1 MSQFEGVC
9 EQCGGVVV
17 SKYKS
22 TLKRFCSYKCSNQ
35 WKWENARQRKEYVV
49 KKCNHCGIDIHIP
62 VTDHRLKEK
71 QENWF
76 CNHLCESAYR
86 IKMRE
91 LQECP
96 ICGEKFFNKKCKTC
110 SAKCGY
116 ELSKLTSYRKKNDKK
131 DITYKEYVELIT
143 IEKQEREKIISKS
156 IKKVDSKGRIRYYNK
171 ESFLYSG
178 NEKEYLKEYARKHSK
193 DIYKKHKKRMQN
205 DELYKFK
212 HKMRNFIYSSFRR
225 NNFRKNKASETILGC
240 TLIEF
245 KDYIKSKF
253 TEGMS
258 FDNYGK
264 WQIDHIIP
272 LSTAKTVED
281 VIKLCHYTNLQPL
294 WAEDNRRKS
303 NKIIYKPN
311 EKV

>member
-1 MSQFEGVC
+1 
-9 EQCGGVVV
+9 
-17 SKYKS
+17 
-22 TLKRFCSYKCSNQ
+22 
-35 WKWENARQRKEYVV
+35 
-49 KKCNHCGIDIHIP
+49 
-62 VTDHRLKEK
+62 
-71 QENWF
+71 
-76 CNHLCESAYR
+76 
-86 IKMRE
+86 
-91 LQECP
+91 
-96 ICGEKFFNKKCKTC
+96 
-110 SAKCGY
+110 
-116 ELSKLTSYRKKNDKK
+116 
-131 DITYKEYVELIT
+131 
-143 IEKQEREKIISKS
+143 
-156 IKKVDSKGRIRYYNK
+156 
-171 ESFLYSG
+171 
-178 NEKEYLKEYARKHSK
+178 
-193 DIYKKHKKRMQN
+193 MQN

-212 HKMRNFIYSSFRR
+212 HKMRNFIYSSFKR

-258 FDNYGK
+258 FDNYVK

-311 EKV
+311 ETI